1 MATKKSASKAIIVA
15 PTTPKFQYAA
25 KFICMSSVPGTSLE
39 NRAFLPGNYQTIVNI
54 HNPWTKPVK
63 LRVKI
68 AWPIEIS
75 KFLPFELKPDGVL
88 SLSCEQIREFG
99 IHLIHGFEGF
109 MVVESAASLD
119 VTAVYMAGQKDG
131 VHSIDVEDIRERKIR

>member
-1 MATKKSASKAIIVA
+1 MATKKAAVIKAVA
-15 PTTPKFQYAA
+15 PSRPIFQYAA
-25 KFICMSSVPGTSLE
+25 KFICMSSIPGTSLE

-54 HNPWTKPVK
+54 HNPWTKPIK

-75 KFLPFELKPDGVL
+75 RFLPYELKPDGVL
-88 SLSCEQIREFG
+88 ALSCEQINEFG

-109 MVVESAASLD
+109 MVVESDASID
-119 VTAVYMAGQKDG
+119 VIAVYMAGEKS
-131 VHSIDVEDIRERKIR
+131 VATVDVEQIKERKLK

>member
-1 MATKKSASKAIIVA
+1 MATSKATTKAIIVA
-15 PTTPKFQYAA
+15 PTTPRFQYAA
-25 KFICMSSVPGTSLE
+25 KFICWSNIPGTSLE

-75 KFLPFELKPDGVL
+75 KFLPFELKPDAVL
-88 SLSCEQIREFG
+88 TLSCEQIREFG

-119 VTAVYMAGQKDG
+119 VTAVYMAGSKEA
-131 VHSIDVEDIRERKIR
+131 VTSIDIEDIRERKIR